1 MAKYLKSIFLIG
13 NIVVERYSSN
23 IQSKSFNF
31 PQHLEEAKKRIVE
44 EWKEVCFAHTDVKSR
59 LAFTASSG
67 AIMEVVFEQHN
78 PFPLGLG
85 MKQMTAAAGLHER
98 GSSECFLPTS
108 DRLSSKSSQLS
119 QNLPMQNS
127 RSAARHRRRVN
138 ASLLFTS
145 VGPGIMVDDNECT
158 S

>member
-1 MAKYLKSIFLIG
+1 
-13 NIVVERYSSN
+13 
-23 IQSKSFNF
+23 
-31 PQHLEEAKKRIVE
+31 
-44 EWKEVCFAHTDVKSR
+44 
-59 LAFTASSG
+59 
-67 AIMEVVFEQHN
+67 MEVVFEQHN

-145 VGPGIMVDDNECT
+145 VGENEISISMEPGAFSLGWENST
-158 S
+158 SSPPKVSWPEHQTIVAPLAW

>member
-1 MAKYLKSIFLIG
+1 MRYHPVLVKYFVTFPSNLSNYLECQS
-13 NIVVERYSSN
+13 VEGSD
-23 IQSKSFNF
+23 Q
-31 PQHLEEAKKRIVE
+31 V
-44 EWKEVCFAHTDVKSR
+44 TDVKSR

-145 VGPGIMVDDNECT
+145 VVITLPEIMFHPEHTGGSDEN
-158 S
+158 